1 MSADT
6 VAELGNLRRES
17 LPARVPE
24 VDEQQDAQA
33 RQRSAEAKRLRP
45 RRAPWRS
52 PLTRRILLVNVLVLV
67 VPILGLLHLDQYRQS
82 LIRSELDAMVTQAR
96 TFSLA
101 LGSTAIRDGQNGQ
114 QVLSHES
121 IRQLMRVLL
130 GGTGVRARVFSR
142 DGQMVGDSFLLSGPG
157 GQVQVIE
164 LPPPDQG
171 SPLVRYISE
180 IYDFLFE
187 GLTGRFNAPIYK
199 ENPIQR
205 AADYSEVLA
214 ALRGDAVG
222 TVWADKDG
230 GLLLSVAVPVQRYRQ
245 VLASLMI
252 TKDGGDIERA
262 VRDRRHDVL
271 IVFGIALTVT
281 IFMSFYLSR
290 TIASPIRK
298 LAEAA
303 ERVRLGNA
311 GNASGNG
318 IPDLHS
324 GNDEISDL
332 ASALRDMTST
342 LQDRLTAIE
351 AFAADVAHEI
361 KNPLSS
367 LRSAVETVA
376 RIEDPSQQKKLMAII
391 VDDVQRLDRLISDIS
406 DASRLDAELARSE
419 SETVDIGKLLQA
431 MIEVHKAGTGEHG
444 PRFSLLLPD
453 KERLEVNGIE
463 LRLGQVFRNLLANA
477 ISFSPKDGLIA
488 LAARRERDAA
498 GRPWIT
504 ITVGDEGPGLVEQ
517 KLEAIF
523 DRFYTERPEGEKFGT
538 HSGLGL
544 SISRQIVEA
553 HGGEIF
559 ARNRDKDGGKTG
571 AIFTVRLPAE

>member
-1 MSADT
+1 MSLET
-6 VAELGNLRRES
+6 VADLGNLRPGS
-17 LPARVPE
+17 VPARVSE
-24 VDEQQDAQA
+24 VDDEQDARA
-33 RQRSAEAKRLRP
+33 RAKQRSSEAKRLRP

-187 GLTGRFNAPIYK
+187 GLTGRFNAPLYK

-222 TVWADKDG
+222 TVWADQDG

-311 GNASGNG
+311 GGNG
-318 IPDLHS
+318 IPDLQS

-332 ASALRDMTST
+332 ASALKDMTST
-342 LQDRLTAIE
+342 LQDRLIAIE

-419 SETVDIGKLLQA
+419 SETVDIGRLLQA
-431 MIEVHKAGTGEHG
+431 MIEVHKAGSGEHG

-453 KERLEVNGIE
+453 KEKLEVNGIE

-504 ITVGDEGPGLVEQ
+504 VTVGDEGPGLVEQ

-559 ARNRDKDGGKTG
+559 ARNREQGGGKTG

>member
-6 VAELGNLRRES
+6 VAELGSLRRES

-24 VDEQQDAQA
+24 VDDAQDAKAQA
-33 RQRSAEAKRLRP
+33 KQRSAETKRLRP

-157 GQVQVIE
+157 GQVKVIE

-180 IYDFLFE
+180 IYDVLFE
-187 GLTGRFNAPIYK
+187 GLTGRFNAPLYK

-222 TVWADKDG
+222 TVWADQDG

-245 VLASLMI
+245 VLAALMI
-252 TKDGGDIERA
+252 TKDGGDIEQA

-311 GNASGNG
+311 GGNG
-318 IPDLHS
+318 IPDLQS

-332 ASALRDMTST
+332 ASALKDMTST
-342 LQDRLTAIE
+342 LQDRLVAIE

-419 SETVDIGKLLQA
+419 SETVDIGRLLQA
-431 MIEVHKAGTGEHG
+431 MIEVHKAGSSEHG

-453 KERLEVNGIE
+453 KEKLEVNGIE

-504 ITVGDEGPGLVEQ
+504 VTVSDEGPGLLEQ

-559 ARNRDKDGGKTG
+559 ARNREKDGGKTG

>member
-1 MSADT
+1 MSLET
-6 VAELGNLRRES
+6 VADLGNLRPGS
-17 LPARVPE
+17 VPARVSE
-24 VDEQQDAQA
+24 VDDEQDARA
-33 RQRSAEAKRLRP
+33 RAKQRSSEAKRLRP

-187 GLTGRFNAPIYK
+187 GLTGRFNAPLYK

-222 TVWADKDG
+222 TVWADQDG

-311 GNASGNG
+311 GGNG
-318 IPDLHS
+318 IPDLQS

-332 ASALRDMTST
+332 ASALKDMTST
-342 LQDRLTAIE
+342 LQDRLVAIE

-419 SETVDIGKLLQA
+419 SETVDIGRLLQA
-431 MIEVHKAGTGEHG
+431 MIGVHKAGSGEHG

-453 KERLEVNGIE
+453 KEKLEVNGIE

-504 ITVGDEGPGLVEQ
+504 VTVSDEGPGLVEQ

-559 ARNRDKDGGKTG
+559 ARNREQGGGKTG

>member
-1 MSADT
+1 MSLET
-6 VAELGNLRRES
+6 VADLGNLRRGS
-17 LPARVPE
+17 VPARVSE
-24 VDEQQDAQA
+24 VDDEQDVQA
-33 RQRSAEAKRLRP
+33 EAKQRSSEAKRLRP

-187 GLTGRFNAPIYK
+187 GLTGRFNAPLYK

-222 TVWADKDG
+222 TVWADQDG

-311 GNASGNG
+311 GGNG
-318 IPDLHS
+318 IPDLQS

-332 ASALRDMTST
+332 ASALKDMTTT
-342 LQDRLTAIE
+342 LQDRLIAIE

-419 SETVDIGKLLQA
+419 SETVDIGRLLQA
-431 MIEVHKAGTGEHG
+431 MIEVHKAGSGEHG

-453 KERLEVNGIE
+453 KEKLEVHGIE

-504 ITVGDEGPGLVEQ
+504 VTVSDEGPGLVEQ

-559 ARNRDKDGGKTG
+559 ARNREKDGGKTG

>member
-1 MSADT
+1 MSLET
-6 VAELGNLRRES
+6 VADLGHLRRDK
-17 LPARVPE
+17 LPAKVAERAE
-24 VDEQQDAQA
+24 QDRKDEEPKA
-33 RQRSAEAKRLRP
+33 RNSEAKRLRP

-52 PLTRRILLVNVLVLV
+52 PLTRRILVINVLVLV

-142 DGQMVGDSFLLSGPG
+142 DGQLVGDSFLLSGPG
-157 GQVQVIE
+157 GQVKVIE
-164 LPPPDQG
+164 LPPPEEG
-171 SPLVRYISE
+171 SALVRYISE
-180 IYDFLFE
+180 VYDFLFE
-187 GLTGRFNAPIYK
+187 GVTGRLNAPLYK

-222 TVWADKDG
+222 TVWADQGG
-230 GLLLSVAVPVQRYRQ
+230 GLVLSVAVPVQRYRQ

-290 TIASPIRK
+290 TIAAPIRK

-311 GNASGNG
+311 GGNG

-332 ASALRDMTST
+332 ASALRDMTAT
-342 LQDRLTAIE
+342 LQNRLTAIE

-376 RIEDPSQQKKLMAII
+376 RIEDPAQQKKLMAII

-406 DASRLDAELARSE
+406 DASRLDAELARGE
-419 SETVDIGKLLQA
+419 SETVDIGELLQA
-431 MIEVHKAGTGEHG
+431 MIEVHKAGAGDG
-444 PRFSLLLPD
+444 APRFALLLPD
-453 KERLEVNGIE
+453 KEKLVVNGIE
-463 LRLGQVFRNLLANA
+463 GRLGQVFRNLLANA
-477 ISFSPKDGLIA
+477 VSFSPKDGLIS

-498 GRPWIT
+498 GRRWV
-504 ITVGDEGPGLVEQ
+504 TVTLSDEGPGLLEQ

-559 ARNRDKDGGKTG
+559 ARNREKDSGKTG
-571 AIFTVRLPAE
+571 AVFTVRLPAE